1 MDGDEHGGAENE
13 GEEQRFRRW
22 NRNFARVCAAFAA
35 AGDVER
41 RLKMWWEFG

>member
-13 GEEQRFRRW
+13 REEQRFRRW
-22 NRNFARVCAAFAA
+22 NRKVARAYAAFAA

-41 RLKMWWEFG
+41 RLKMCWGFG